1 MQVRGGS
8 DAQNEIYIFWSTY
21 TANPNTDSGRVLS
34 KGGKKLP
41 KAQRTEGIESLN
53 LSELLK
59 LINKLQNID
68 QTSASFCLTKG
79 EKNMQQVWQIH
90 VKNLTNPYKKFDK
103 SM

>member
-1 MQVRGGS
+1 MLKTKF
-8 DAQNEIYIFWSTY
+8 IFFWSTY

-53 LSELLK
+53 LSELFK

-79 EKNMQQVWQIH
+79 EKTCN
-90 VKNLTNPYKKFDK
+90 KFDK